1 MAIYVHIM
9 TKDISVPDARVRAQ
23 SRSGL
28 AVKYTEYSVW
38 QLSLSQYFQSWV
50 KCKGEFDIKF
60 APKLPL

>member
-28 AVKYTEYSVW
+28 AVKYTEYSV
-38 QLSLSQYFQSWV
+38 
-50 KCKGEFDIKF
+50 
-60 APKLPL
+60 